1 MSQPRK
7 RAFKGSGNIFLD
19 VGFSEEKSAEL
30 MLKSSMLQAL
40 QEMIKER
47 GSKQP
52 KQWLNSVL
60 IGEGSQELILFT

>member
-40 QEMIKER
+40 QEMIQER
-47 GSKQP
+47 GSKQAEAVA
-52 KQWLNSVL
+52 QLG
-60 IGEGSQELILFT
+60 IDRRR